1 MAIFIIIPAVALLA
15 SFLTLISGFGL
26 GTIMLPV
33 FAIFFDLPLAVALTA
48 VVHLLNNVFK
58 TGILWGNIHFKTF
71 ALFGIPG
78 ILGAYFGAKS
88 LNYLSE
94 KVVFFE
100 GQLDSGINLLNLVL
114 GVLMILFALT
124 ELFPNHK
131 LFSFKGNNLLLGG
144 VLSGFF
150 GGLSGHQG
158 ALRSVFLLKT
168 PLTKN
173 QFIGTGVAIALLVD
187 LIRIP
192 VYLQN
197 FKLESLYEQWP
208 LLVTSVFAAFAGAYV
223 GKNYIEKVKM
233 KVVQQFVGWG
243 MIGIGVMIIF
253 GI

>member
-1 MAIFIIIPAVALLA
+1 MSIYIVIPVVALLA

-33 FAIFFDLPLAVALTA
+33 FALFFDLPLAVALTA
-48 VVHLLNNVFK
+48 VVHLLNNIFK

-71 ALFGIPG
+71 LLFGVPG
-78 ILGAYFGAKS
+78 ILGAFLGAKS

-94 KVVFFE
+94 RVIFTAGK
-100 GQLDSGINLLNLVL
+100 LDAGVNLLNVVI

-131 LFSFKGNNLLLGG
+131 MFRLKGDNLVFGG

-158 ALRSVFLLKT
+158 ALRSIFLLKT
-168 PLTKN
+168 QLTKN
-173 QFIGTGVAIALLVD
+173 QFIATGVAIALLVD

-197 FKLESLYEQWP
+197 FDVNSLYNQLP
-208 LLVTSVFAAFAGAYV
+208 LLSTSVFAAFAGAFI

-233 KVVQQFVGWG
+233 NVVQQFVGWG
-243 MIGIGVMIIF
+243 MIGIGIMIIF
-253 GI
+253 GL